1 MRREHRGFL
10 GAPGPSGEGRPLTI
24 GPAPDGEEGGRSVPW
39 EVKGVRNVAQ
49 DLKTKERSS
58 QDFAG
63 VCGIYWE
70 GNAWYDVLEATCA
83 TQDQLD
89 LGKICPIY
97 ACARER
103 GVAHCGV
110 CPDFPCPLLVNF
122 AAEGGP
128 HDMRIESAAK
138 RAELGDERWAEW
150 AAPEDLGHRLLP
162 PQEHPPAGG
171 SARVMA
177 ASGGLPAELAARLAG
192 HPRRVPR
199 GIPDEIDVH

>member
-1 MRREHRGFL
+1 MR
-10 GAPGPSGEGRPLTI
+10 
-24 GPAPDGEEGGRSVPW
+24 D
-39 EVKGVRNVAQ
+39 VAQ
-49 DLKTKERSS
+49 DLKTKERRS

-150 AAPEDLGHRLLP
+150 ARPRKIWATAFCPLKNIPPRAGAPE
-162 PQEHPPAGG
+162 
-171 SARVMA
+171 
-177 ASGGLPAELAARLAG
+177 
-192 HPRRVPR
+192 
-199 GIPDEIDVH
+199 